1 MFLVHS
7 SFFGNMSLI
16 LLEAIYLSPISGSI
30 HVNFFPTVRPSLFC
44 PFTSQDVA
52 PSFLLS
58 TYRAYPLVSI
68 SFQSTDAHL
77 PPSYAS
83 SRPLGTHLCVYFP
96 FPIIPQ
102 FLVQYQLRVAQL
114 GNLRGCKYVFP
125 VKYSASHNCPLS
137 LISHP
142 FVLFYLHFP
151 QGRAGTAWEPL
162 QPISMCFPL

>member
-1 MFLVHS
+1 VFHHRSFLPTFPISVYMFLVQS

-30 HVNFFPTVRPSLFC
+30 HVNFFPTVRPSVFC

-52 PSFLLS
+52 PSFLLP

-96 FPIIPQ
+96 FQIISQ
-102 FLVQYQLRVAQL
+102 FLVQYQR
-114 GNLRGCKYVFP
+114 
-125 VKYSASHNCPLS
+125 ASLPNTSCC
-137 LISHP
+137 
-142 FVLFYLHFP
+142 
-151 QGRAGTAWEPL
+151 TAWEPSWL
-162 QPISMCFPL
+162 